1 MTTKAARNTLVGFLG
16 AAITGTV
23 GAFIGLKLQKSAA
36 RAGRYKAK
44 RELQE
49 NNTNFIGYTKEDF
62 NTVSNIKSEKKSIRQ
77 KLKEY
82 LTFIPRV
89 LKDYSDYEKYKKNE
103 ADYNKA
109 LLAELTKLEVSDKQL
124 QEARELQRKL
134 FTTFESVDDKSQ
146 EYSEAIEAVT
156 EMSQPLLPYIG
167 ILVAS
172 IPVIVGSAKLI
183 KKVVLEQRNQ
193 LQDFLLN
200 IQNS

>member
-1 MTTKAARNTLVGFLG
+1 M
-16 AAITGTV
+16 
-23 GAFIGLKLQKSAA
+23 
-36 RAGRYKAK
+36 
-44 RELQE
+44 
-49 NNTNFIGYTKEDF
+49 
-62 NTVSNIKSEKKSIRQ
+62 
-77 KLKEY
+77 
-82 LTFIPRV
+82 
-89 LKDYSDYEKYKKNE
+89 
-103 ADYNKA
+103 
-109 LLAELTKLEVSDKQL
+109 